1 MTSLFY
7 FCKQYI
13 IASVFKEIEPMLH
26 LISPA
31 KSLDFEKNVPF
42 NDYSIPEFKSE
53 SEKLIKKLSSLSKKK
68 IKSMMSLSDNLTEL
82 NAERYQNWQGVEQI
96 SDQARQAIF
105 AFTGDVYK
113 GLNAYELN
121 QKQLEYTQNHLII
134 LSGLY
139 GVLRPLDVIEPH
151 RLEMGTALPIRRKK
165 NLYEFWGDRL
175 TEKLNEKLEDGNH
188 EVLINLASN
197 EYFKS
202 INKKKIKAGI
212 ISPEFKDAKNGNYK
226 IISFFAKKARGLM
239 SRYIIENEI
248 ENVEDLKGF
257 DYEGYRFNADLSTEN
272 KPVFTR
278 EENQK

>member
-1 MTSLFY
+1 
-7 FCKQYI
+7 
-13 IASVFKEIEPMLH
+13 MLH

-31 KSLDFEKNVPF
+31 KSLDFDKETPF
-42 NDYSIPEFKSE
+42 NDFSIPEFKSE

-68 IKSMMSLSDNLTEL
+68 IKSLMTLSDQLTDL
-82 NAERYQNWQGVEQI
+82 NVERYQNWQGAEQL
-96 SDQARQAIF
+96 SEESRQAIF
-105 AFTGDVYK
+105 AFTGDVYQ
-113 GLNAYELN
+113 GINAYEFN
-121 QKQLEYTQNHLII
+121 QKQLDFAQSHLVI

-139 GVLRPLDVIEPH
+139 GILRPLDVIEPH

-165 NLYEFWGDRL
+165 NLYEFWGDQL
-175 TEKLNEKLEDGNH
+175 TENLNEKLAEGEH

-202 INKKKIKAGI
+202 INKKKLKASI

-239 SRYIIENEI
+239 SKYIIENEI
-248 ENVEDLKGF
+248 EKVEDLKGF
-257 DYEGYRFNADLSTEN
+257 DSEGYRFNAHLSAEN